1 MSSAPVRDPLT
12 DHGSSRCGNHERRE
26 PMMRRVATAAVAVLA
41 ASLAGTAAIP
51 AVAGATLVGIRETVI
66 QSGLNAP
73 RHLALTPGGLV
84 VTEAGTG
91 GPAGASNCATGPA
104 TEGAGTSQYCT
115 GPTGD
120 IFTISARGQAIPVL
134 SSLPSVIE
142 ETIEEVTGPSAIA
155 YGHGQEAVT
164 IDDFLVTKDGSNSL
178 LPKPFAA
185 AFGTLRLISHGKTT
199 VVDLA
204 AYAAA
209 HPQSAY
215 SLGTIPGETPYDSDP
230 YDVVAYRGGWVVAD
244 AGANDLLY
252 VSATGQ
258 VSMLARF
265 PAVAEQL
272 PAGVLGNP
280 APITV
285 EAQAVP
291 TSVAIGPDGALYVSL
306 LRGVPSDPGTAYIYR
321 VVPGHK
327 PVIWARSLTSVTA
340 IAFDRQG
347 RLLATEF
354 NTGGLLSPPTVPGAL
369 VRISNNGQTVTT
381 LPVPGLYQPTGVAV
395 SADGTVYVSDYGDS
409 TAASSHPGE
418 IVKITGLS

>member
-1 MSSAPVRDPLT
+1 
-12 DHGSSRCGNHERRE
+12 
-26 PMMRRVATAAVAVLA
+26 MMRRTAAVAVVMLA
-41 ASLAGTAAIP
+41 ASLAGTAAVP
-51 AVAGATLVGIRETVI
+51 AVAQATTRTGIKETVI
-66 QSGLNAP
+66 WSGLNTP
-73 RHLALTPGGLV
+73 RHIVLTETGLV

-91 GPAGASNCATGPA
+91 GPAGTSNCATGPA

-120 IFTISARGQAIPVL
+120 IFAISSRGHAVPVL
-134 SSLPSVIE
+134 SKLPSVIE
-142 ETIEEVTGPSAIA
+142 ESIQEVTGPSAIA

-164 IDDFLVTKDGSNSL
+164 IDDFLVNKDGSNSL
-178 LPKPFAA
+178 LPKPFAS
-185 AFGTLRLISHGKTT
+185 AFGTLALISDGRAK
-199 VVDLA
+199 VVDIA
-204 AYAAA
+204 AFAAA

-252 VSATGQ
+252 VSANGRI
-258 VSMLARF
+258 SMLARF

-280 APITV
+280 TPITV

-291 TSVAIGPDGALYVSL
+291 TSVAIGPGGTLYVSL
-306 LRGVPSDPGTAYIYR
+306 LRGVPSDPGTASIYR

-327 PVIWARSLTSVTA
+327 PVVWARGLTSVTA

-354 NTGGLLSPPTVPGAL
+354 NTGGLLSPPTVTGAL
-369 VRISNNGQTVTT
+369 VRISSNGQMVTT

-395 SADGTVYVSDYGDS
+395 SAGGTVYVSNYGDS
-409 TAASSHPGE
+409 NTISSSHPGE

>member
-1 MSSAPVRDPLT
+1 
-12 DHGSSRCGNHERRE
+12 
-26 PMMRRVATAAVAVLA
+26 MMRRIATAAVAVLA
-41 ASLAGTAAIP
+41 ASLAGTAAVP
-51 AVAGATLVGIRETVI
+51 AVAEATPAGIQETVV
-66 QSGLNAP
+66 QGGLNAP
-73 RHLALTPGGLV
+73 RHLALTRAGLV

-91 GPAGASNCATGPA
+91 GPAGMSNCATGPA

-120 IFTISARGQAIPVL
+120 IFTISSRGQAIPVL
-134 SSLPSVIE
+134 SKLPSVIE
-142 ETIEEVTGPSAIA
+142 EAIQEVTGPSAIA

-164 IDDFLVTKDGSNSL
+164 IDDFLVNKDGSNSL
-178 LPKPFAA
+178 LPKPFAS
-185 AFGTLRLISHGKTT
+185 AFGTLRLISGGKTT
-199 VVDLA
+199 VVDIA
-204 AYAAA
+204 AFAAA
-209 HPQSAY
+209 HPQPAS

-252 VSATGQ
+252 VSATGC
-258 VSMLARF
+258 VSLLARF

-285 EAQAVP
+285 KAQAVP
-291 TSVAIGPDGALYVSL
+291 TSVAIGPDGALYVGL
-306 LRGVPSDPGTAYIYR
+306 LRGVPSDPGTADIYR

-327 PVIWARSLTSVTA
+327 PVIWARGLTSVTA

-395 SADGTVYVSDYGDS
+395 SPNGTVYVSNYGDS
-409 TAASSHPGE
+409 TTITSSHPGE

>member
-1 MSSAPVRDPLT
+1 MVE
-12 DHGSSRCGNHERRE
+12 G
-26 PMMRRVATAAVAVLA
+26 
-41 ASLAGTAAIP
+41 
-51 AVAGATLVGIRETVI
+51 
-66 QSGLNAP
+66 GLNAP
-73 RHLALTPGGLV
+73 RHLVLTKAGLV

-91 GPAGASNCATGPA
+91 GPAGTSNCATGPA

-120 IFTISARGQAIPVL
+120 ISTISSRGQTIPVL
-134 SSLPSVIE
+134 SKLPSVIE
-142 ETIEEVTGPSAIA
+142 EAIQEVTGPSAIA

-164 IDDFLVTKDGSNSL
+164 IDDFLVNKDGSNSL
-178 LPKPFAA
+178 LPKPFAS
-185 AFGTLRLISHGKTT
+185 AFGTLRLISDGKTR
-199 VVDLA
+199 VVDIA
-204 AYAAA
+204 AFAAA

-230 YDVVAYRGGWVVAD
+230 YDVVAYRGGWAVAD

-252 VSATGQ
+252 VSAAGR
-258 VSMLARF
+258 VSKLARF

-280 APITV
+280 TPITV
-285 EAQAVP
+285 KAQAVP
-291 TSVAIGPDGALYVSL
+291 TSVAIGPDRALYVGL
-306 LRGVPSDPGTAYIYR
+306 LRGVPSDPGTSYIYR

-327 PVIWARSLTSVTA
+327 PVIWARGLTSVTA

-381 LPVPGLYQPTGVAV
+381 LPVLGLFQPTGLAV
-395 SADGTVYVSDYGDS
+395 SANGTVYVSNYGDS
-409 TAASSHPGE
+409 TTITSSHPGE

>member
-1 MSSAPVRDPLT
+1 
-12 DHGSSRCGNHERRE
+12 
-26 PMMRRVATAAVAVLA
+26 MRRTATVAVVLLA
-41 ASLAGTAAIP
+41 ASLAGTAAVP
-51 AVAGATLVGIRETVI
+51 AMAQATTRTGIKETVI
-66 QSGLNAP
+66 WSGLNTP
-73 RHLALTPGGLV
+73 RHIVLTETGLV

-91 GPAGASNCATGPA
+91 GPVGTSNCATGPA

-120 IFTISARGQAIPVL
+120 IFAISSRGHAVPVL
-134 SSLPSVIE
+134 SKLPSVIE
-142 ETIEEVTGPSAIA
+142 ESIQEVTGPSAIA

-164 IDDFLVTKDGSNSL
+164 IDDFLVNKDGSNSL
-178 LPKPFAA
+178 LPKPFAS
-185 AFGTLRLISHGKTT
+185 AFGTLALISDGRAK
-199 VVDLA
+199 VVDIA
-204 AYAAA
+204 AFAAA

-252 VSATGQ
+252 VSANGRI
-258 VSMLARF
+258 SMLARF

-280 APITV
+280 TPITV

-291 TSVAIGPDGALYVSL
+291 TSVAIGPGGALYVSL

-327 PVIWARSLTSVTA
+327 PVVWARGLTSVTA
-340 IAFDRQG
+340 IAFDRQR

-354 NTGGLLSPPTVPGAL
+354 NTGGLLSPPTVTGAL
-369 VRISNNGQTVTT
+369 VRISSNGQMVTT

-395 SADGTVYVSDYGDS
+395 SADGTVYVSNYGDS
-409 TAASSHPGE
+409 NTISSSHPGE

>member
-1 MSSAPVRDPLT
+1 
-12 DHGSSRCGNHERRE
+12 
-26 PMMRRVATAAVAVLA
+26 MMRRIATAAVVVLV

-51 AVAGATLVGIRETVI
+51 AVAKATPASIKETVV
-66 QSGLNAP
+66 QGGLNAP
-73 RHLALTPGGLV
+73 RHLVLTRAGLV

-91 GPAGASNCATGPA
+91 GPVGTSNCVTGPS
-104 TEGAGTSQYCT
+104 TEGAGTSLYCT
-115 GPTGD
+115 GPTGV
-120 IFTISARGQAIPVL
+120 IFTIPTRGQTVPVL
-134 SSLPSVIE
+134 SKLPSVIE
-142 ETIEEVTGPSAIA
+142 EVIPEVTGPSAIA

-164 IDDFLVTKDGSNSL
+164 IDDFLVNKDGSNSL
-178 LPKPFAA
+178 LPKPFAS
-185 AFGTLRLISHGKTT
+185 AFGTLRLISRGKTR
-199 VVDLA
+199 VVDIA
-204 AYAAA
+204 AFAAA

-252 VSATGQ
+252 VSAAGR

-280 APITV
+280 TPITV
-285 EAQAVP
+285 KAQAVP
-291 TSVAIGPDGALYVSL
+291 TSVAIGPDGALYVGL
-306 LRGVPSDPGTAYIYR
+306 LRGVPSDPGTADIYR
-321 VVPGHK
+321 VVPGHN
-327 PVIWARSLTSVTA
+327 PVIWARGLTTVTA

-381 LPVPGLYQPTGVAV
+381 LPVPGLYQPTGIAV
-395 SADGTVYVSDYGDS
+395 SPNGTVYVSNYGDS
-409 TAASSHPGE
+409 TTTSTHPGE